1 MWPFFIFAQMPTYA
15 DIILPLA
22 IPNALTYEVQ
32 DDIAPYLLP
41 GMRVVVPLGKNKKY
55 VGIVIAIHEETP
67 KAYDP
72 KCVESLIDEYP
83 IVTEKQ
89 IKLWYWVAEYYLCH
103 IGEVMQSALPPGLKF
118 DEETTYVIADD
129 IDLNNNLS
137 ALEQDIIAELAA
149 NGSQSWEE
157 LNKKIKSTHFS
168 AALQQLLKKKIL
180 LPQQEVKKRFK
191 PKTIDIIRFQERYN
205 QLDACI
211 PILSELEKSAKK
223 QFQLLHYLVTKANNQ
238 ADWEGNKRE
247 ILQESNCNL
256 SQLNALIDRGIVQVK
271 KKNIDRILEGLIPP
285 SSLPILSKEQKNALI
300 SIQDEWKQKSIVL
313 LNGIT
318 GSGKTAVYAHLIEE
332 QLQKGKQ
339 VLFLL
344 PEIALTTQI
353 VQRLKALFGVR
364 AGVYHSGYSGNER
377 AEIWSKIIT
386 HQPGE
391 YDVIIGARSAIF
403 LPFER
408 LGLIIVDEEHD
419 ASYKQQDPAPRYHG
433 RDAAIVLSQ
442 FHQCPILLGSA
453 TPSLE
458 SYKNADGGR
467 YGYVELTTRFGSATL
482 PKIELINLLEA
493 RQKDQ
498 MHDSFSQHLVNH
510 IQVALENKQQV
521 ILFQNRRGYTPQ
533 WQCQT
538 CGQITKC
545 TRCDVSLTYHK
556 KDHHLECHYCGYKT
570 TPPKQ
575 CPTCHSADLRM
586 LGAGT
591 EKIEEEIAQLFPEKI
606 IQRLDGDTTR
616 NKNSQ
621 AEIVERVMGGE
632 IDILVGTQMVT
643 KGLDFENV
651 TLVGVI
657 HADRLLA
664 FPDFRAIERTFQLL
678 TQVAGRA
685 GRSKT
690 EGKVL
695 IQTTQPEHWIYPLVI
710 ENNYKEF
717 YKKESKERFH
727 FAYPPYVRLV
737 RLILKNKKE
746 EEVDETAQFMA
757 QRLHDIFSEG
767 ILGPEKP
774 FVSRINNYHIRVF
787 TVKLAMNKELVE
799 NKSKI
804 YKLVQSL
811 KVTPPHNRTRVNID
825 VDPQ

>member
-1 MWPFFIFAQMPTYA
+1 MATFA
-15 DIILPLA
+15 DIILPLS
-22 IPNALTYEVQ
+22 IPNALTYVVPDEL
-32 DDIAPYLLP
+32 APYLLP
-41 GMRVVVPLGKNKKY
+41 GMRAVVPLGKNKKY

-67 KAYDP
+67 SAYDP
-72 KCVESLIDEYP
+72 KSIESLIDEYP

-89 IKLWYWVAEYYLCH
+89 IKLWFWVADYYLCH
-103 IGEVMQSALPPGLKF
+103 IGEVMLSALPPGLKF
-118 DEETTYVIADD
+118 DEETTYVIAEDVE
-129 IDLNNNLS
+129 INNNI
-137 ALEQDIIAELAA
+137 APLEQEIIAEIAA

-157 LNKKIKSTHFS
+157 LNKKIKDTHFS
-168 AALQQLLKKKIL
+168 AALQQLLKRKLL

-191 PKTIDIIRFQERYN
+191 PKTIDVIVFKEN
-205 QLDACI
+205 FHQLEDCI
-211 PILSELEKSAKK
+211 PILQDLEKGAKK
-223 QFQLLHYLVTKANNQ
+223 QHQLLQFLLTKANN
-238 ADWEGNKRE
+238 DPKWEGNKRE
-247 ILQESNCNL
+247 LLLESNCHL
-256 SQLNALIDRGIVQVK
+256 SQLNALVEKGIVAIK
-271 KKNIDRILEGLIPP
+271 KKSIDRILEGLIAP
-285 SSLPILSKEQKNALI
+285 SSIPLLSTAQQTALLA
-300 SIQDEWKQKSIVL
+300 IQEKWKTKPIVL

-318 GSGKTAVYAHLIEE
+318 GSGKTAIYAHLIDE
-332 QLQKGKQ
+332 QIQQGKQ

-386 HQPGE
+386 HNPGE
-391 YDVIIGARSAIF
+391 YDIIIGARSAIF

-419 ASYKQQDPAPRYHG
+419 ASYKQQDPSPRYHG
-433 RDAAIVLSQ
+433 RDAAIILSQ
-442 FHQCPILLGSA
+442 LHQCPIVLGSA

-458 SYKNADGGR
+458 SFKNSESGR
-467 YGYVELTTRFGSATL
+467 YGYVALTERFGQATL
-482 PKIELINLLEA
+482 PKIELINLLES
-493 RQKDQ
+493 RHKDQ
-498 MHDSFSQHLVNH
+498 MHDSFSHQLVNN
-510 IQVALENKQQV
+510 IDFVLKNNQQV

-538 CGQITKC
+538 CGQISKC

-556 KDHHLECHYCGYKT
+556 KDHHLECHYCGYRT
-570 TPPKQ
+570 IPPKQ
-575 CPTCHSADLRM
+575 CGTCHSTDLKM
-586 LGAGT
+586 LGTGT
-591 EKIEEEIAQLFPEKI
+591 EKIEEEISRLFPDHVV
-606 IQRLDGDTTR
+606 QRLDGDTTR

-621 AEIVERVMGGE
+621 AEIVERVMEGE

-685 GRSKT
+685 GRSKS

-710 ENNYKEF
+710 ENNYLEF

-727 FAYPPYVRLV
+727 FAYPPYVRLIK
-737 RLILKNKKE
+737 LILKNKKE
-746 EEVDETAQFMA
+746 EEIEETSQYLA
-757 QRLHDIFSEG
+757 QRLHELFQEG

-774 FVSRINNYHIRVF
+774 FVAKINHYHIRIF
-787 TVKLAMNKELVE
+787 TIKLAMNKELIE
-799 NKSKI
+799 NKLKI
-804 YKLVQSL
+804 YKLIQSL

>member
-1 MWPFFIFAQMPTYA
+1 MPTFA

-22 IPNALTYEVQ
+22 IPNALTYEVPEEF
-32 DDIAPYLLP
+32 APYLLP
-41 GMRVVVPLGKNKKY
+41 GMRVVVPLGKNKRY
-55 VGIVIAIHEETP
+55 VGIVIAMHEEVP
-67 KAYDP
+67 SAYDP
-72 KCVESLIDEYP
+72 KCIESLIDEYP

-89 IKLWYWVAEYYLCH
+89 IKLWFWVADYYLCH

-129 IDLNNNLS
+129 VELNNNIS
-137 ALEQDIIAELAA
+137 PLEQEIIEELAA

-168 AALQQLLKKKIL
+168 AALQQLLKKKLL

-191 PKTIDIIRFQERYN
+191 PKTIDVVLFQDPYHQIE
-205 QLDACI
+205 ACI
-211 PILSELEKSAKK
+211 PILQELEKGAKK
-223 QFQLLHYLVTKANNQ
+223 QYQLLQFLVTKANNE
-238 ADWEGNKRE
+238 AAWEGNKRE
-247 ILQESNCNL
+247 ILQESNCHL
-256 SQLNALIDRGIVQVK
+256 SQLNALVEKGIVTIK
-271 KKNIDRILEGLIPP
+271 KKSVDRILEGLIAA
-285 SSLPILSKEQKNALI
+285 SSLPELSDAQQAALL
-300 SIQDEWKQKSIVL
+300 SIQDQWKQKPIVL

-332 QLQKGKQ
+332 QLQQGKQ

-353 VQRLKALFGVR
+353 VQRLKALFGIR

-391 YDVIIGARSAIF
+391 YDIIIGARSAIF

-467 YGYVELTTRFGSATL
+467 YGYVELTTRFGHASL

-493 RQKDQ
+493 RQKDK
-498 MHDSFSQHLVNH
+498 MRDSFSQHLIDNIGIVLN
-510 IQVALENKQQV
+510 NNQQV

-570 TPPKQ
+570 IPPKQ
-575 CPTCHSADLRM
+575 CGTCHSSDLKM
-586 LGAGT
+586 LGSGT
-591 EKIEEEIAQLFPEKI
+591 EKIEEEITNIFPDKI
-606 IQRLDGDTTR
+606 VQRLDGDTTR

-621 AEIVERVMGGE
+621 AEIVERVMDGE

-685 GRSKT
+685 GRSKA

-695 IQTTQPEHWIYPLVI
+695 IQTTQPEHWIYPLVMD
-710 ENNYKEF
+710 NNYLEF
-717 YKKESKERFH
+717 YKKESNERFH
-727 FAYPPYVRLV
+727 FGYPPYVRLV
-737 RLILKNKKE
+737 KLTLKNKKE
-746 EEVDETAQFMA
+746 EEIEETAQYLA
-757 QRLHDIFSEG
+757 QRLHEIFKEG
-767 ILGPEKP
+767 VLGPEKP
-774 FVSRINNYHIRVF
+774 FVSKINNYHLRIF
-787 TVKLAMNKELVE
+787 TIKLAMNKELVE
-799 NKSKI
+799 NKMKI
-804 YKLVQSL
+804 YKLVQTM

>member
-1 MWPFFIFAQMPTYA
+1 MPTFV
-15 DIILPLA
+15 DLILPLS
-22 IPNALTYEVQ
+22 IPHALTYEVPEEM
-32 DDIAPYLLP
+32 APYLMP
-41 GMRVVVPLGKNKKY
+41 GMRAVVPLGKNKKY
-55 VGIVIAIHEETP
+55 VGIVISIHEEIPT
-67 KAYDP
+67 AYDP
-72 KCVESLIDEYP
+72 KSIESLIDEYP

-89 IKLWYWVAEYYLCH
+89 IKLWFWVAEYYLCH

-118 DEETTYVIADD
+118 DEETTYVIAEDVE
-129 IDLNNNLS
+129 LNNNIS
-137 ALEQDIIAELAA
+137 PLEQEIIADIAA
-149 NGSQSWEE
+149 NGSQSWVE
-157 LNKKIKSTHFS
+157 LNKKIKDPYFS

-191 PKTIDIIRFQERYN
+191 PKTIDVIFFNEPYQ
-205 QLDACI
+205 QLEACL
-211 PILSELEKSAKK
+211 PILQDLEKGAKK
-223 QFQLLHYLVTKANNQ
+223 QYQLLQFLITKANNDP
-238 ADWEGNKRE
+238 AWEGNKRE
-247 ILQESNCNL
+247 MLLESNCHL
-256 SQLNALIDRGIVQVK
+256 SQLNALAEKGIIGLR
-271 KKNIDRILEGLIPP
+271 KKNIDRILEGLIAP
-285 SSLPILSKEQKNALI
+285 SSIPQLSVAQQTALL
-300 SIQDEWKQKSIVL
+300 SIQEQWKTKPIVL

-332 QLQKGKQ
+332 QIQQGKQ

-386 HQPGE
+386 HNPGE
-391 YDVIIGARSAIF
+391 YDIIIGARSSIF

-442 FHQCPILLGSA
+442 LHHCPIVLGSA

-458 SYKNADGGR
+458 SYKNSESGR
-467 YGYVELTTRFGSATL
+467 YGYVELSERYGPATL

-498 MHDSFSQHLVNH
+498 MHDSFSQHLVNN
-510 IQVALENKQQV
+510 IEFVLKNNEQV

-538 CGQITKC
+538 CGQISKC

-556 KDHHLECHYCGYKT
+556 KDHHLECHYCGYRT
-570 TPPKQ
+570 IPPKQ
-575 CPTCHSADLRM
+575 CETCHSTDLKM
-586 LGAGT
+586 LGSGT
-591 EKIEEEIAQLFPEKI
+591 EKIEEEVTRLFPEKI
-606 IQRLDGDTTR
+606 VQRLDGDTTK

-621 AEIVERVMGGE
+621 AEIVERVMDGE

-685 GRSKT
+685 GRSKA

-710 ENNYKEF
+710 ENNYLEF

-727 FAYPPYVRLV
+727 FAYPPYVRLIKLV
-737 RLILKNKKE
+737 LKNKNE
-746 EEVDETAQFMA
+746 DEIEDTAQYLA
-757 QRLHDIFSEG
+757 QRLHELFKEG

-774 FVSRINNYHIRVF
+774 FVAKINHYHLRIF
-787 TVKLAMNKELVE
+787 TIKLAMNKELMDS
-799 NKSKI
+799 KMKI
-804 YKLVQSL
+804 YKLIQSL

>member
-1 MWPFFIFAQMPTYA
+1 MWPFFIFAQMPTFA

-22 IPNALTYEVQ
+22 IPNALTYVVQ
-32 DDIAPYLLP
+32 DEMAPYLMP

-67 KAYDP
+67 TAYDP
-72 KCVESLIDEYP
+72 KCIESLIDEYP

-129 IDLNNNLS
+129 IDFNNNLS

-168 AALQQLLKKKIL
+168 AALQQLLKKKL
-180 LPQQEVKKRFK
+180 LFPQQEVKKRFK
-191 PKTIDIIRFQERYN
+191 PKTIDVVSFLAPYHALE
-205 QLDACI
+205 ACM
-211 PILSELEKSAKK
+211 PILDELERSAKK
-223 QFQLLHYLVTKANNQ
+223 QFQLLQYLVTQSKGQPN
-238 ADWEGNKRE
+238 WEGNKKDLLE
-247 ILQESNCNL
+247 SSNCHL
-256 SQLNALIDRGIVQVK
+256 SQLNALVEKGIVQIK
-271 KKNIDRILEGLIPP
+271 KKNIDRILEALIAPT
-285 SSLPILSKEQKNALI
+285 SLPILSEAQNQAFENIK
-300 SIQDEWKQKSIVL
+300 KQWEEKSIVL

-332 QLQKGKQ
+332 QLRQGKQ

-353 VQRLKALFGVR
+353 VQRLKALFGIR

-391 YDVIIGARSAIF
+391 YDIIIGARSAIF

-467 YGYVELTTRFGSATL
+467 YGYVELTARFGSATL

-498 MHDSFSQHLVNH
+498 MHDSFSQHLVNN

-570 TPPKQ
+570 VPPKQ

-621 AEIVERVMGGE
+621 AEIVERVMDGE

-710 ENNYKEF
+710 ENNYQEF
-717 YKKESKERFH
+717 YKRESKERFH

-737 RLILKNKKE
+737 KLILKNKKE
-746 EEVDETAQFMA
+746 EDIEETAQYLA
-757 QRLHDIFSEG
+757 QRLHELFPEG

-774 FVSRINNYHIRVF
+774 FVSRINNYHLRIF
-787 TVKLAMNKELVE
+787 TIKLAMNKELVE
-799 NKSKI
+799 HKMKI
-804 YKLVQSL
+804 NKLVQTL